1 MINKKKINIVI
12 TGANGFIAKNL
23 ISRLRYNNNFII
35 HKVTKKTK
43 KITLKKYLLLSDAI
57 FHLAGE
63 NRPKK
68 SSLFKKNNENFTSTI
83 CDILNKNKIKSK
95 LIYISSS
102 KANLKNAYGISKNNT
117 EKIIKNFKKKN
128 NSQVSILRLTNVFG
142 KWSKPNYNSF
152 VATLCYKI
160 SRKKKF
166 IAKKNN
172 LKLVYIDDV
181 VDKLINLLNKNRI
194 ESYETIKPVY
204 SISVAKIVNIISR
217 FNSNKQ
223 DFFTDNLGN
232 NFEKKLYSTFLSFLP
247 TNRWFYNTK
256 VNQDERG
263 EFLEFL
269 KTKKS
274 GQLSIFSIN
283 PKQIRGGHFHHT
295 KNERFLIINGKVKV
309 FFKNVLN
316 NKMISKIIDTKKNR
330 VFRSIPGWAHK
341 IQNITSDKI
350 YGVVW
355 ANELLNIKKPDT
367 IKILL

>member
-1 MINKKKINIVI
+1 MKNKKKINIVI

-23 ISRLRYNNNFII
+23 ISRLQYKDNFII

-43 KITLKKYLLLSDAI
+43 TNTLKKYLLLSDVV

-68 SSLFKKNNENFTSTI
+68 TIFFKKNNENFTNSI
-83 CDILNKNKIKSK
+83 CNILNINKIKSK

-102 KANLKNAYGISKNNT
+102 KVNLKNAYGISKNNT

-160 SRKKKF
+160 PRNEEFFVKN
-166 IAKKNN
+166 NN
-172 LKLVYIDDV
+172 LKLVYVDDV
-181 VDKLINLLNKNRI
+181 VDKLINLLNKKRI
-194 ESYETIKPVY
+194 AVYETVKPVY
-204 SISVAKIVNIISR
+204 NISVTKIVTIIKR

-232 NFEKKLYSTFLSFLP
+232 SFKKKLYSTFLTFLP
-247 TNRWFYNTK
+247 TSRWFYNAK
-256 VNQDERG
+256 VNKDDRG
-263 EFLEFL
+263 EFLEFI

-295 KNERFLIINGKVKV
+295 KNERFIIMNGKVKV

-316 NKMISKIIDTKKNR
+316 NKVITKIIDVKKNR

-355 ANELLNIKKPDT
+355 ANELLNINKPDT